1 MDLVSNVSNLY
12 DMGDDLYDM
21 VDDNADDINN
31 QKVKSSYFIPHEYMK
46 IRIGV
51 LGKYRRFDSRCY
63 RSM

>member
-1 MDLVSNVSNLY
+1 MDLVSQVDTIY
-12 DMGDDLYDM
+12 DMGENLNDM
-21 VDDNADDINN
+21 IDDNADDINN

-63 RSM
+63 KSI